1 MQAVFATIDYMKIF
15 RVLALVCVCLPLVSV
30 ASYGAPKPGK
40 WIKMFDGKT
49 LKNWKANDNPESWK
63 VEDGAIVSSG
73 KRSHLFWMKQECE
86 NCEFKAEVM
95 TKPKTNS
102 GMYFRTAFGPG
113 FPKGYEAQV
122 NNSGGDP
129 VRTGSLYNFV
139 KIFDQLA
146 QDNVWFT
153 QDIIADGNHIII
165 KVNDKVVVD
174 FVDQKN
180 TFTKGY
186 LALQHHDP
194 GGSVRYRNLMMRT
207 LPAKK

>member
-1 MQAVFATIDYMKIF
+1 MP
-15 RVLALVCVCLPLVSV
+15 LAL
-30 ASYGAPKPGK
+30 AAPGPAKPGK

-139 KIFDQLA
+139 KILDQLA

-174 FVDQKN
+174 EPSIVAIERSSGKIIAVGKKAIMMHGKTHEN
-180 TFTKGY
+180 IKTIRP
-186 LALQHHDP
+186 LR
-194 GGSVRYRNLMMRT
+194 GGVIADFHAAEHMIREMIKMI
-207 LPAKK
+207 